1 MKAYQILFSF
11 VALVKISNEQLIY
24 SEEDVITMQMTF
36 SQNLRFLLAEQT
48 RHISKLCQ
56 ILVVITVFVPSELL
70 NINVYWKL
78 LRQRGRY
85 TCEMFH

>member
-36 SQNLRFLLAEQT
+36 SQD
-48 RHISKLCQ
+48 
-56 ILVVITVFVPSELL
+56 
-70 NINVYWKL
+70 
-78 LRQRGRY
+78 
-85 TCEMFH
+85 